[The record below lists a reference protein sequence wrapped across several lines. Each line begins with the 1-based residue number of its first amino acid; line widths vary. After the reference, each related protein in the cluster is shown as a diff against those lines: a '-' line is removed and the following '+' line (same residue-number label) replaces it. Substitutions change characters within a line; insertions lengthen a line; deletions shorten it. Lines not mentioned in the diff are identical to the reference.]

1 MLYVDKNLNCR
12 SYEKKS
18 KKKIVILVK
27 SEINFGINRI
37 LLRN

>member
-1 MLYVDKNLNCR
+1 MFRV
-12 SYEKKS
+12 
-18 KKKIVILVK
+18 KKKVENIVILVK